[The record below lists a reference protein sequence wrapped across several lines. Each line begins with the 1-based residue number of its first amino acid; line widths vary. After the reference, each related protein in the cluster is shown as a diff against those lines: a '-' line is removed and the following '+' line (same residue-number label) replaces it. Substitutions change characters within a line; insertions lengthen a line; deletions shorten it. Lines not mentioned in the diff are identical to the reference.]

1 MNAAFRLRQ
10 IRTVARVELRRTA
23 GSRRL
28 VALSLFC
35 LIPVGLAVIR
45 LLMLPEAARMDLGRT
60 SHELAQVFSLF
71 HLRFIVFFGCAF
83 LFVRSFRGEVLLH
96 TLHLGFLLPIRR
108 EDLIAGKFLGTLV
121 VSLGVLIPS
130 TLALVMTYYL
140 ANGVGNTLRFLGSS
154 QGLGHLASYLLI
166 TTLAAIGYG
175 ALFFLA
181 GLFFKNPMVPAVMYL
196 GFELIAPF
204 LPLGLSIFSIA
215 RQLHALV
222 PVPPSLG
229 PLTPPGSEIPG
240 WSAVILILSV
250 SAAAVRLAGWKA
262 RRFEIDYS

>member
-10 IRTVARVELRRTA
+10 IRTVASVELRRTA
-23 GSRRL
+23 RGRRL
-28 VALSLFC
+28 VGLVIFC
-35 LIPVGLAVIR
+35 LIPVGLALIR
-45 LLMLPEAARMDLGRT
+45 ILMLPDAARMDVGRT

-96 TLHLGFLLPIRR
+96 TLHLAFLLPIRR
-108 EDLIAGKFLGTLV
+108 EDLIVGKYLGTLI
-121 VSLGVLIPS
+121 VSLGVLLPS
-130 TLALVMTYYL
+130 TLALIITHYL
-140 ANGVGNTLRFLGSS
+140 ANGVGITLHFLGSS

-166 TTLAAIGYG
+166 TILAAIGYG

-181 GLFFKNPMVPAVMYL
+181 GLFFKNPMVPAVIYL
-196 GFELIAPF
+196 GFEVIAPF

-222 PVPPSLG
+222 PVPPSMG

-240 WSAVILILSV
+240 WLAVILILGV

-262 RRFEIDYS
+262 RRHEIDYS